1 VKPDASL
8 QLDVQ
13 GLRGIAVLLVVLYHA
28 GLPMLPGGYVGVDVF
43 FVISGYII
51 TRLLVRERE
60 RSGTIDLA
68 EFYARRARRLL
79 PAAIVVIVATLALG
93 LLLYSP
99 QEQLQAAQ
107 SALAASL
114 YASNLWFA
122 HRSTDYLGGK
132 ADSDPLLHTWSLA
145 VEEQY
150 YLVWPGLVLL
160 ALRGASVSALR
171 WRMVLLVAGVALA
184 SFLVCRHFTW
194 KSQTW
199 AFFGTHARAWE
210 FCLGSAV
217 FLLTRHGPALPRP
230 LAQLLGMAGTL
241 MVLAAAIGFDK
252 RTAFPGSAALL
263 PTVGAALVLLS
274 GRGEPGSWAAR
285 ALSTRP
291 LVEVGN
297 VSYSLY
303 LWHWPAL
310 VYARLVFGEDSSVAV
325 ALGLTA
331 ATALAV
337 LSYRLVENPVRHA
350 GGLTRRVRVSL
361 VGAALASVATAGVA
375 AAARWTAEVAATS
388 PTQARFAAARL
399 DRPLV
404 YRTECHAKFN
414 AVDAPDCIFGH
425 ADAGRRV
432 VLFGDSH
439 AAHWF
444 PAFDELAQRHGWQLV
459 SLTKSACPSV
469 VVTVFNGVKNRD
481 YIECDQ
487 WREAMIGRIVAV
499 RPELVVISNSTAYV
513 DPASGQPDGAVRLEA
528 WVVGL
533 ERLTARLVA
542 AGIRV
547 LVLHDVPNPGF
558 HVPLCLERAAAR
570 SLQAGTVACSFRP
583 AGSDAVRQQVMT
595 TEQALA
601 SRLAGAFHANLN
613 DALCTSSQCLVD
625 HEGTVRYSD
634 AEHLTATFSRQ
645 LAGRLSSAIRQE
657 AERRQDPRL
666 AGLFASDAR

>member
-1 VKPDASL
+1 M
-8 QLDVQ
+8 
-13 GLRGIAVLLVVLYHA
+13 LLVVLYHA
-28 GLPMLPGGYVGVDVF
+28 GLSVFPGGYVGVDVF

-79 PAAIVVIVATLALG
+79 PAAIVVIVATLAVG
-93 LLLYSP
+93 LVLHSP

-122 HRSTDYLGGK
+122 HRATDYLGGK

-171 WRMVLLVAGVALA
+171 WRMVLLVVGVALV
-184 SFLVCRHFTW
+184 SFVICRHFTW

-217 FLLTRHGPALPRP
+217 FLLTRHGPAVPRH
-230 LAQLLGMAGTL
+230 LAQLLGIVGAL
-241 MVLAAAIGFDK
+241 MVLAAATGFDK

-274 GRGEPGSWAAR
+274 GRGEPGSWVAR
-285 ALSTRP
+285 TLSTRP

-310 VYARLVFGEDSSVAV
+310 VYARLVFGESSPLAV
-325 ALGLTA
+325 AIGLSA

-337 LSYRLVENPVRHA
+337 LSYRLVENPVRYA
-350 GGLTRRVRVSL
+350 GGLARRVRISL
-361 VGAALASVATAGVA
+361 VGAALASVATAGFA

-388 PTQARFAAARL
+388 PTHVRFAAARL
-399 DRPLV
+399 DRPMV
-404 YRTECHAKFN
+404 YKTECHAKYN
-414 AVDAPDCIFGH
+414 AVDAPDCIFGRPG
-425 ADAGRRV
+425 ASRRV

-444 PAFDELAQRHGWQLV
+444 PAFDDLAQRHGWQLV

-469 VVTVFNGVKNRD
+469 AVTVFNGVKNRD
-481 YIECDQ
+481 YVECDQ
-487 WREAMIGRIVAV
+487 WRETMIGRILAT
-499 RPELVVISNSTAYV
+499 RPELVVISNSIAYV
-513 DPASGQPDGAVRLEA
+513 DPTSGQPDGIVRLEA
-528 WVVGL
+528 WVAGL
-533 ERLTARLVA
+533 ERLTARLTA
-542 AGIRV
+542 AGVRV

-558 HVPLCLERAAAR
+558 HVPLCLERAASR
-570 SLQAGTVACSFRP
+570 PVMAGGPPCTFEA
-583 AGSDAVRQQVMT
+583 AGSQAVRQQVLGA
-595 TEQALA
+595 EQAVV
-601 SRLAGAFHANLN
+601 SRTAGALHADLS
-613 DALCTSSQCLVD
+613 DALCTSGQCLAD
-625 HEGTVRYSD
+625 HGGIVRYSD

-645 LAGRLSSAIRQE
+645 LGARLSSLIQQE
-657 AERRQDPRL
+657 ALRRQDRGL
-666 AGLFASDAR
+666 AGLFGDEAR

>member
-1 VKPDASL
+1 MKPEASL

-79 PAAIVVIVATLALG
+79 PAAIVVIVATLAVG
-93 LLLYSP
+93 LLLHAP

-122 HRSTDYLGGK
+122 HRSTDYLAGK
-132 ADSDPLLHTWSLA
+132 ADTDPLLHTWSLA

-171 WRMVLLVAGVALA
+171 WRMVLLVAGVALV
-184 SFLVCRHFTW
+184 SFLICRHFTW

-217 FLLTRHGPALPRP
+217 FLLSRHGPALPRW
-230 LAQLLGMAGTL
+230 LAQGLGVVGAV

-263 PTVGAALVLLS
+263 PTVGAALVLLA
-274 GRGEPGSWAAR
+274 GRGEQGAWVAR

-310 VYARLVFGEDSSVAV
+310 VYARLVFGETSPMAVAV
-325 ALGLTA
+325 GLTA
-331 ATALAV
+331 AVVLAV
-337 LSYRLVENPVRHA
+337 MSYRWVENPVRHA
-350 GGLTRRVRVSL
+350 GGLARHVRASI
-361 VGAALASVATAGVA
+361 VGAALASVATAGIA
-375 AAARWTAEVAATS
+375 AAAHWTAEAAANS
-388 PTQARFAAARL
+388 PVHARFAAARL

-404 YRTECHAKFN
+404 YKTECHAKYN
-414 AVDAPDCIFGH
+414 ALDAPECVFGQL
-425 ADAGRRV
+425 DAGRRV

-444 PAFDELAQRHGWQLV
+444 PAFDELARRHGWQLM

-481 YIECDQ
+481 YVECDQ
-487 WREAMIGRIVAV
+487 WRETMIGRIVAA

-513 DPASGQPDGAVRLEA
+513 DPASGQPDGVVHLEA
-528 WVVGL
+528 WVAGL
-533 ERLTARLVA
+533 ERLTARLTAV
-542 AGIRV
+542 GIRV
-547 LVLHDVPNPGF
+547 LVLHDVPSPGF
-558 HVPLCLERAAAR
+558 HVPLCLERAASRPVKTGMA
-570 SLQAGTVACSFRP
+570 ACTF
-583 AGSDAVRQQVMT
+583 GSPGAASVREQVLT
-595 TEQALA
+595 TERALA
-601 SRLAGAFHANLN
+601 SRMAGAIHANLN
-613 DALCTSSQCLVD
+613 DALCVGSQCLVD

-645 LAGRLSSAIRQE
+645 LSGRLAATIRQE

-666 AGLFASDAR
+666 AGLLGAEAR